1 MQVTTVNMS
10 EYQDSGPIDCSGSV
24 DTGGLKGKTA
34 IVTGGAS
41 GIGKEYVRAL
51 AGAGVHVVIAD
62 LSEENGQKV
71 QKETSG
77 STTFVRCD
85 VTSWDDQLAVFK
97 KAKEFSPNKEIDIV
111 VANAGISTRDEI
123 FANDIE
129 KDEPEKPKIPVVDV
143 NATGVLWT
151 TKLAIFYFRKQNAAN
166 KKDRSLILQSSLA
179 GYLDLIGAPQY
190 TSSKFFVRGLL
201 RGLRGSE
208 TAYGIRINLIAPWY
222 GRQALPFVSQE

>member
-1 MQVTTVNMS
+1 MS
-10 EYQDSGPIDCSGSV
+10 RYQDSGPIDCSGSV
-24 DTGGLKGKTA
+24 DTGSLKGKTA

-51 AGAGVHVVIAD
+51 AKAGVHVVIAD
-62 LSEENGQKV
+62 LSEENGKKV
-71 QKETSG
+71 QQETSG

-85 VTSWDDQLAVFK
+85 VTSWDDQLAAFK
-97 KAKEFSPNKEIDIV
+97 KAKEFSPNNEIDIV

-143 NATGVLWT
+143 NANGVLWT
-151 TKLAIFYFRKQNAAN
+151 TKLAIFYFRKQNATN
-166 KKDRSLILQSSLA
+166 KRDRSLILQASLA

-201 RGLRGSE
+201 RSLRQSE
-208 TAYGIRINLIAPWY
+208 IKHGIRVNLIAPWY
-222 GRQALPFVSQE
+222 DWKLVIPGHK